1 MGKTLIWSVLITFYV
16 LLITYIWSNKTRMQG
31 TRNGVIAVLGIVGM
45 LFLILGVFL

>member
-16 LLITYIWSNKTRMQG
+16 LLMTYIWSNKTRMQS

-45 LFLILGVFL
+45 LFLIFGVFI